1 MNSEFYYYLVLF
13 YLIVCFYFCIYLY
26 FNDIFIG
33 LAFAYI
39 NHINKIKGKQGTN
52 MSVILE
58 DRPIETVRSEV
69 IDQLIMN
76 YSHGEL
82 SYEAFER
89 RLDQAMELQSN
100 ELLVALVEDL
110 PLAVDKAFVESKKQG
125 LAPNIV
131 SGETENV
138 EYMVNVFS
146 GNSRTGVWTVPK
158 EIRSFSLFSGCDIDL
173 TDAKFTQNE
182 LRIKVFSL
190 FSGSDIYIPENVNVI
205 SKAFCIFG
213 GIDYQAA
220 TQVNPNIVTP
230 TIIIEGVCIFSGIDI
245 KVKRTIKERFVEM
258 ADNFKS
264 MFS

>member
-1 MNSEFYYYLVLF
+1 MTV
-13 YLIVCFYFCIYLY
+13 
-26 FNDIFIG
+26 
-33 LAFAYI
+33 
-39 NHINKIKGKQGTN
+39 K
-52 MSVILE
+52 LE

-89 RLDQAMELQSN
+89 RLDQAMELKCHKALI
-100 ELLVALVEDL
+100 ELSEDL
-110 PLAVDKAFVESKKQG
+110 PLTVDKAFVESKKEG

-131 SGETENV
+131 QGDTEDV

-146 GNSRTGVWTVPK
+146 GNKRGGIWTVPK
-158 EIRSFSLFSGCDIDL
+158 EIRSFSVFSGSDIDL

-182 LRIKVFSL
+182 LRIKVFCL
-190 FSGSDIYIPENVNVI
+190 FSGNNIYIPENVNVV

-213 GIDYQAA
+213 GIDYQTA
-220 TQVNPNIVTP
+220 TQVNPNNITP
-230 TIIIEGVCIFSGIDI
+230 TIIVEGVCIFSGIDI
-245 KVKRTIKERFVEM
+245 KVRRSIKERFVEM
-258 ADNFKS
+258 ADSFKK

>member
-1 MNSEFYYYLVLF
+1 MTV
-13 YLIVCFYFCIYLY
+13 
-26 FNDIFIG
+26 
-33 LAFAYI
+33 
-39 NHINKIKGKQGTN
+39 K
-52 MSVILE
+52 LE

-89 RLDQAMELQSN
+89 RLDQAMELKCHKALI
-100 ELLVALVEDL
+100 ELSEDL
-110 PLAVDKAFVESKKQG
+110 PLTVDKAFVESKKEG

-131 SGETENV
+131 QGDTEDV

-146 GNSRTGVWTVPK
+146 GNKRGGIWTVPK
-158 EIRSFSLFSGCDIDL
+158 EIRSFSVFSGSDIDL

-182 LRIKVFSL
+182 LRIKVFCL
-190 FSGSDIYIPENVNVI
+190 FSGNNIYIPENVNVV

-213 GIDYQAA
+213 GIDYQTA
-220 TQVNPNIVTP
+220 TQVNPNIIAP
-230 TIIIEGVCIFSGIDI
+230 TIIVEGVCIFSGIDI
-245 KVKRTIKERFVEM
+245 KVRRSIKERFVEM
-258 ADNFKS
+258 ADSFKK

>member
-1 MNSEFYYYLVLF
+1 
-13 YLIVCFYFCIYLY
+13 
-26 FNDIFIG
+26 
-33 LAFAYI
+33 
-39 NHINKIKGKQGTN
+39 

-58 DRPIETVRSEV
+58 DRPTETVRSEV

-100 ELLVALVEDL
+100 EALMGLVEDL
-110 PLAVDKAFVESKKQG
+110 PLAVDKAFVENKKQG
-125 LAPNIV
+125 LAPNV
-131 SGETENV
+131 VPGDTEDV

-146 GNSRTGVWTVPK
+146 GNKRTGVWTVPK
-158 EIRSFSLFSGCDIDL
+158 EIRSISIFSGCDIDL

-182 LRIKVFSL
+182 LRIKTFCL
-190 FSGSDIYIPENVNVI
+190 FSGNDIYIPENVNVV

-213 GIDYQAA
+213 GIDYQTA
-220 TQVNPNIVTP
+220 TQVNPNIETP
-230 TIIIEGVCIFSGIDI
+230 TIVIEGLCVFSGIDI

-258 ADNFKS
+258 ADNFKNL
-264 MFS
+264 FS

>member
-1 MNSEFYYYLVLF
+1 
-13 YLIVCFYFCIYLY
+13 
-26 FNDIFIG
+26 
-33 LAFAYI
+33 
-39 NHINKIKGKQGTN
+39 

-58 DRPIETVRSEV
+58 DRPTETVRSEV

-89 RLDQAMELQSN
+89 RLDQAMELHCN
-100 ELLVALVEDL
+100 NALVDLAKDL
-110 PLAVDKAFVESKKQG
+110 PLTVDKAFVESKKQD

-131 SGETENV
+131 SGDAEDV
-138 EYMVNVFS
+138 EYMVNIFS
-146 GNSRTGVWTVPK
+146 GNNRSGAWVVPK
-158 EIRSFSLFSGCDIDL
+158 EIRSFNLFSGCDIDL

-190 FSGSDIYIPENVNVI
+190 FSGNNIYIPENVNVI

-213 GIDYQAA
+213 GVDYQ
-220 TQVNPNIVTP
+220 TENQVTSTLAIP

-245 KVKRTIKERFVEM
+245 AVRRTLKEKLVEM
-258 ADNFKS
+258 ADSFKK

>member
-1 MNSEFYYYLVLF
+1 
-13 YLIVCFYFCIYLY
+13 
-26 FNDIFIG
+26 
-33 LAFAYI
+33 
-39 NHINKIKGKQGTN
+39 

-58 DRPIETVRSEV
+58 DRPTETVRSEV

-89 RLDQAMELQSN
+89 RLDQAMELKN
-100 ELLVALVEDL
+100 NKGLFALSEDL
-110 PLAVDKAFVESKKQG
+110 PLTVDKAFIENKKEG

-131 SGETENV
+131 HGEAEDV

-146 GNSRTGVWTVPK
+146 GNNRSGVWTVPK
-158 EIRSFSLFSGCDIDL
+158 EIRSFSLFSGSDIDL

-182 LRIKVFSL
+182 LRIKIFCL
-190 FSGSDIYIPENVNVI
+190 FSGSNIYIPENINVI

-213 GIDYQAA
+213 GIDYQTA
-220 TQVNPNIVTP
+220 TQVNPSIVTP

-245 KVKRTIKERFVEM
+245 KVKRTIKEKFMNM
-258 ADNFKS
+258 ADNFKN